1 MASHAARERAL
12 KMSCLINVCAITMIL
27 KKYVAQCVTVGSLL
41 LVTSVACAQDKPRV
55 EMKTSLGTI
64 VMELDPA
71 AAPKS
76 VANFLDYAKSGFYE
90 GTIYHR
96 VIKNFMA
103 QGGGFDK
110 AMKQK
115 ATKAPVTNE
124 GEAAENAGLKNDRGT
139 IAMARTNDPHSAT
152 AQFFI
157 NLKDNAFLNA
167 SMAKNNVP
175 PQCKTETPPPQCKNY
190 GWGYTAFGRVV
201 SGMDIVDKMAEAP
214 TGSSGQFPSDV
225 PQTQIVI
232 EKVTLLT
239 K

>member
-1 MASHAARERAL
+1 MKRLLSLASIVGIAL
-12 KMSCLINVCAITMIL
+12 TASFAF
-27 KKYVAQCVTVGSLL
+27 
-41 LVTSVACAQDKPRV
+41 AQDKAATNAAAKPQV

-64 VMELDPA
+64 VIELDPT

-76 VANFLDYAKSGFYE
+76 VENFLEYVKSGFYE
-90 GTIYHR
+90 GTVYHR

-110 AMKQK
+110 TMKQK
-115 ATKAPVTNE
+115 PTRAPVVNE
-124 GEAAENAGLKNDRGT
+124 GEQAEKAGLKNDRGT

-167 SMAKNNVP
+167 SAAKEKMP
-175 PQCKTETPPPQCKNY
+175 PPCKAENAPQQCKQF
-190 GWGYTAFGRVV
+190 GWGYTVFGKVT
-201 SGMDIVDKMAEAP
+201 SGMDIVDKMAEVP
-214 TGSSGQFPSDV
+214 TGAGGAFPSDV

-232 EKVTLLT
+232 EKVTL
-239 K
+239 KK